1 MAAPQAGFTF
11 SAEVYLDRLQG
22 LRPPRLHQAVALAL
36 VDTAKSGISKGAQ
49 LIARRT
55 GLKSGTVKARIYY
68 DPVNVGD
75 YEVRVRSSRRPIPLI
90 EFPAVRQT
98 GAGVRTGAWGRS
110 QVISSAFIAT
120 MPSGHRGVYRRRGP
134 ARLPIRQ
141 LWGPTIFGTFATPEV
156 QSVIAATMR
165 DRLQKALIR
174 RIASATRR

>member
-1 MAAPQAGFTF
+1 MAAAGITV
-11 SAEVYLDRLQG
+11 SAEAYLARLTALQ
-22 LRPPRLHQAVALAL
+22 RPKLDKAVALAL
-36 VDTAKSGISKGAQ
+36 VDTAKSAISKGAS

-55 GLKSGTVKARIYY
+55 GLKTGTVKQRIYY
-68 DPVNVGD
+68 DPVRVGA
-75 YEVRVRSSRRPIPLI
+75 YQVVVRSSRRPIPLI
-90 EFPAVRQT
+90 EFASVRQT

-165 DRLQKALIR
+165 DRLQKALTR